1 MAVRRTANT
10 ITVSGDDLND
20 LKKAMR
26 NALLGTRKV
35 NDLKPGQ
42 VQCPFCGDVYMPT
55 HKEHF
60 ISGICDPCWPDDP
73 DEPSILT
80 EPESDDD
87 NPF

>member
-1 MAVRRTANT
+1 MTVRRTANT
-10 ITVSGDDLND
+10 ITISGDDLDD

-26 NALLGTRKV
+26 NSLLGTRKV

-60 ISGICDPCWPDDP
+60 ISGICDACWPD
-73 DEPSILT
+73 EPTDIV
-80 EPESDDD
+80 EVQDDGDDD
-87 NPF
+87 KPF